1 MELGRVRSEQEMLYS
16 ETAGKEPRKME
27 QDPKCNSVF
36 HFNQTNAKMLQSTS
50 NQRQPDEV
58 STVLG
63 PAISASKHGS
73 FPNDVR
79 YNHMISDR
87 TGLRKLDAGGVEEP
101 PAQKVLRQLQEQVSC
116 HTSQLRQ
123 LRQQDGVER
132 RSGGERFGSRAEFSK
147 RGSTGT
153 LPGGCASSS
162 YAGED
167 TAVYGRRYSVGQTLP
182 QRLPSQRGDGQ
193 RPWPAESESL
203 PSLVAKDSGV
213 CEHNCVLRQLDSLVQ
228 RQQQQLLEAQMRHP
242 LDMAQLEKIY
252 WEQKKITRVRHLF
265 SDIHLYRLL
274 LLVST
279 CVKQDYYSYDAL

>member
-16 ETAGKEPRKME
+16 ETAGKEQRKME

-36 HFNQTNAKMLQSTS
+36 HCNQSNAKTLQSTTH
-50 NQRQPDEV
+50 QRQPEEA

-63 PAISASKHGS
+63 PAIVVSKHGS

-79 YNHMISDR
+79 YNHMISAASDR
-87 TGLRKLDAGGVEEP
+87 TRLRKSEAGGVEEP

-116 HTSQLRQ
+116 HRSQLRQ

-132 RSGGERFGSRAEFSK
+132 RSGVERFGSREEFSK

-153 LPGGCASSS
+153 LPGGYTSSS

-167 TAVYGRRYSVGQTLP
+167 TTVYGRRYSVGQTLP
-182 QRLPSQRGDGQ
+182 QRLPSQRVEGQ
-193 RPWPAESESL
+193 RPRPVESESL
-203 PSLVAKDSGV
+203 PSLVAKAGDNGV
-213 CEHNCVLRQLDSLVQ
+213 CEHNCVLKQLDSLVQ

-242 LDMAQLEKIY
+242 LDMALLEKIY
-252 WEQKKITRVRHLF
+252 WEQKKITRV
-265 SDIHLYRLL
+265 S
-274 LLVST
+274 
-279 CVKQDYYSYDAL
+279 